1 MPETPMRTTGANIA
15 WLRSFTAERARSMC
29 DPLPTRKYPL
39 TRMKMALPI
48 FPHEAAA
55 EKMKRRSYWIGWQK
69 SPVAHP
75 RDRVGARQLRRGAM
89 HEHVMQDN
97 QKHRDDA
104 QELDVRCPLGRLCQL
119 TPFQYRIVLPLGQ
132 QPIL

>member
-69 SPVAHP
+69 SP
-75 RDRVGARQLRRGAM
+75 L
-89 HEHVMQDN
+89 
-97 QKHRDDA
+97 
-104 QELDVRCPLGRLCQL
+104 
-119 TPFQYRIVLPLGQ
+119 
-132 QPIL
+132 PILAIESALVSCAVAQCTNM